1 MEQTERIRLILSSDT
16 KKAVSDLQHFSNQ
29 AGAAGKQMEDEF
41 EKSTSKIG
49 GTFSKLGGMASQFGI
64 PFSGVLDNIG
74 KKFDEAKSHGSGLK
88 DQISAIG
95 GTVATAGAAGLVA
108 VGAESIHLADSYDEA
123 HRRLETAV
131 TGSGENM
138 DEWKGKI
145 ASASSSMANLGYTST
160 DVEGALTSG
169 VVATQSVGKSLS
181 LMTTAAD
188 LAAYKHISLGEAMTA
203 VARASEG
210 QTKALKSLGIDLPV
224 AAGGALK
231 TKNAQDALTKTQK
244 ASAAY
249 LAQYGDAINVNSKH
263 HAAYEKMLGATKAAQ
278 QKLSDTQ
285 DAGKQIIDGLSKRIG
300 GQAVS
305 ATKGLHGE
313 TRVLQAKLSDIG
325 ITIGQHLLPILE
337 SLIGGV
343 SSLCRWF
350 SRHQAAAIAL
360 AGVIGGVLSI
370 AVGVFVVNK
379 VKGFIDGIKNA
390 GKALSGMKDLIL
402 KAIPGFG
409 EYAAAQDTAA
419 VSTEGMGAAG
429 DAAAPGVLAVSWP
442 ILAIV
447 AAIALLV
454 LGIYELWK
462 HWKTVFGFV
471 KAVVKTVVEFV
482 KQHFMMLLAIFA
494 APVFLALVVWKH
506 FHGAITGFIKD
517 IVKFIKGHWKLLVEI
532 LLGPIG
538 WAIAAWKKWGKD
550 LTKIFDGVLKAIKQV
565 WNDVIDGFK
574 WAWNEVKKGA
584 DWLNDNVLHPLVKFF
599 EAIPKGISSAFTTL
613 KDVITTPF
621 KEAFKFIAKIWN
633 ETLGGFHI
641 SIPSWVPVV
650 GGDSITLPKMSVPHL
665 AEGGVVKARPGGTL
679 ALLGEAKQDEAVIP
693 LNRAGHSLGGSNI
706 TVNAIT
712 NADPRQIANQIG
724 WILRTQGAH

>member
-1 MEQTERIRLILSSDT
+1 MGRTQAEVTVLVNDRQAREQLRALGYSMQETADKS
-16 KKAVSDLQHFSNQ
+16 
-29 AGAAGKQMEDEF
+29 AGAF
-41 EKSTSKIG
+41 EKASSRMGKAFG
-49 GTFSKLGGMASQFGI
+49 GLGNLANQFGL
-64 PFSGVLDNIG
+64 PFSGVLDG
-74 KKFDEAKSHGSGLK
+74 VSKKFDEAKSHGDGLK
-88 DQISAIG
+88 GQLSAIG

-108 VGAESIHLADSYDEA
+108 VGAESLHLADSYDET
-123 HRRLETAV
+123 HRRLEAAV
-131 TGSGENM
+131 KGSGESM
-138 DEWKGKI
+138 DAWKGQI
-145 ASASSSMANLGYTST
+145 SSADSSMSNLGYTST

-181 LMTTAAD
+181 LMKTAAD

-210 QTKALKSLGIDLPV
+210 QTRALKSLGIDLPI

-231 TKNAQDALTKTQK
+231 TKNAQDALSKAQK

-263 HAAYEKMLGATKAAQ
+263 HAAYEKLLGATEAAQ

-285 DAGKQIIDGLSKRIG
+285 DAGKQIVDALSKRIG
-300 GQAVS
+300 GQAVT

-337 SLIGGV
+337 GLIGKVSSLIG
-343 SSLCRWF
+343 WF
-350 SRHQAAAIAL
+350 LKHRAAAIAL

-379 VKGFIDGIKNA
+379 VQGMIKSVKSA
-390 GKALSGMKDLIL
+390 GDALGGLKDLMM
-402 KAIPGFG
+402 KAIPSFA
-409 EYAAAQDTAA
+409 EYGAAQDEAA
-419 VSTEGMGAAG
+419 ISTEGLG
-429 DAAAPGVLAVSWP
+429 DAGYTAAPGVIAVSWP

-447 AAIALLV
+447 AAIAVLV
-454 LGIYELWK
+454 IGIYELWK
-462 HWKTVFGFV
+462 HWKTVFGFI
-471 KAVVKTVVEFV
+471 KAVVKTVVDFV

-550 LTKIFDGVLKAIKQV
+550 LTKIFDAVLKGIEKV

-574 WAWNEVKKGA
+574 WAWGEVKKGA
-584 DWLNDNVLHPLVKFF
+584 DWLNDNVIKPLLKFF

-613 KDVITTPF
+613 KDIITTPF

-633 ETLGGFHI
+633 ETLGGFHV
-641 SIPSWVPVV
+641 SIPSFVPII
-650 GGDSITLPKMSVPHL
+650 GGDSITLPKMAVPHL
-665 AEGGVVKARPGGTL
+665 ADGGVVQARPGGTL
-679 ALLGEAKQDEAVIP
+679 ALLGEAGRDEAVIP
-693 LNRAGHSLGGSNI
+693 LNKAGRGMGGSNI